1 MQKCLIRI
9 AHSPDTDDIFMFYA
23 LKTGK
28 IIPPDFEFEIVGDD
42 IEALNRMASDEVY
55 DITAISMHAYA
66 HLSSKYALLSSGASM
81 AEQGYGPVV
90 VAKDGALGDFNG
102 KVIGVPGEL
111 TTAFLLLKM
120 AMPEFNYIVLKPVAI
135 LEALL
140 RGEIDA
146 GLIIHEGQIQYSALG
161 LKIVHRVMDT
171 WRELAGELP
180 LPLGGSA
187 VKKSLGET
195 LMRELS
201 DLQKSSIEYGLAHRE
216 DAIAYCHKVNPVLS
230 RTDMD
235 RYLNWYVNRR
245 TLDIGAEGT
254 PYSLILVA
262 GKPPVVMNGAYPY
275 IAVKQLIDEALQ
287 DAQKR

>member
-1 MQKCLIRI
+1 MLTMQKRRIRI

-28 IIPPDFEFEIVGDD
+28 IVHPDFEFEIVGDD

-66 HLSSKYALLSSGASM
+66 RLSSKYALLSSGASM
-81 AEQGYGPVV
+81 AEKDYGPVV
-90 VAKDGALGDFNG
+90 VAKDGEIGDLKG

-120 AMPEFNYIVLKPVAI
+120 AVPEFNYVVLKPTTI
-135 LEALL
+135 LESLI

-146 GLIIHEGQIQYSALG
+146 GLIIHEGQIQYRELG

-171 WRELAGELP
+171 WRKLAGELP

-187 VKKSLGET
+187 IKKSLGET
-195 LMRELS
+195 LIRTLS
-201 DLQKSSIEYGLAHRE
+201 DLQKESIAYGLSHRD

-230 RTDMD
+230 RADMD

-245 TLDIGAEGT
+245 TLDIGDEGRVA
-254 PYSLILVA
+254 LEIL
-262 GKPPVVMNGAYPY
+262 YR
-275 IAVKQLIDEALQ
+275 EAFDRKLLP
-287 DAQKR
+287 DTIKIEIV

>member
-1 MQKCLIRI
+1 MPKRLIRI

-28 IIPPDFEFEIVGDD
+28 IVHPDFEFEITGED

-66 HLSSKYALLSSGASM
+66 HLADKYTLLSSGASM
-81 AEQGYGPVV
+81 AEKDYGPVV
-90 VAKDGALGDFNG
+90 VAKDGKLSDF
-102 KVIGVPGEL
+102 KDKLIGVPGEL

-120 AMPEFNYIVLKPVAI
+120 AMPEFNYVVLKPVAI

-146 GLIIHEGQIQYSALG
+146 GLIIHEGQIQYHELG

-171 WRELAGELP
+171 WRELAGDLP

-187 VKKSLGET
+187 VKKSLGDS
-195 LMRELS
+195 LVRELS
-201 DLQKSSIEYGLAHRE
+201 NLQKNSIEYGLAHRD

-230 RTDMD
+230 RADMD

-245 TLDIGAEGT
+245 TLDIGDEGRT
-254 PYSLILVA
+254 ALEILY
-262 GKPPVVMNGAYPY
+262 N
-275 IAVKQLIDEALQ
+275 EAFTRKLLP
-287 DAQKR
+287 DAIKIEIV

>member
-1 MQKCLIRI
+1 MPKRLIRI

-28 IIPPDFEFEIVGDD
+28 IAHPDFDFEIVAED
-42 IEALNRMASDEVY
+42 IEALNRMAADEIY
-55 DITAISMHAYA
+55 DITAVSMHAYA
-66 HLSSKYALLSSGASM
+66 RLSDKYALLASGASM
-81 AEQGYGPVV
+81 AEKDYGPVV
-90 VAKDGALGDFNG
+90 IAKDGDFGNLKD

-120 AMPEFNYIVLKPVAI
+120 ALPDFNYVVLKPVAI

-146 GLIIHEGQIQYSALG
+146 GLIIHEGQIQYRELG
-161 LKIVHRVMDT
+161 LKIIHRVMDT
-171 WRELAGELP
+171 WHRLAGELP

-187 VKKSLGET
+187 VKKSLGPD

-201 DLQKSSIEYGLAHRE
+201 TLQKSSIEYGLAHRE
-216 DAIAYCHKVNPVLS
+216 DAIAYCHKVNPVLT
-230 RTDMD
+230 REDMD

-245 TLDIGAEGT
+245 TLDIGDEG
-254 PYSLILVA
+254 SAALEIL
-262 GKPPVVMNGAYPY
+262 YR
-275 IAVKQLIDEALQ
+275 EAHVRKLLPA
-287 DAQKR
+287 DIKIEIV